1 MTQQQFILGFTVLSP
16 ANAGQISKDL
26 FSLLLSQKY
35 PSLTFEQVKY
45 RIGHIVEIDFNGY
58 CLKIKSIEP

>member
-1 MTQQQFILGFTVLSP
+1 MTQQTIMGFTVLSP
-16 ANAGQISKDL
+16 ANAQISKDL

>member
-1 MTQQQFILGFTVLSP
+1 MTQQTIMGFTVLYP
-16 ANAGQISKDL
+16 ANAQISKDL

-35 PSLTFEQVKY
+35 PALTFEQVKY